1 MSAKNLV
8 KSLNKKSE
16 LQKALAIVS
25 IMITGLLLISA
36 SPALAE
42 DQDLRERPVKSIPEP
57 SSAVGVLAVGALGAG
72 LLLKNK
78 LKRKQ

>member
-1 MSAKNLV
+1 MSAKNIV

-36 SPALAE
+36 SPALAQ
-42 DQDLRERPVKSIPEP
+42 DQGKEPQNRRIPEP